1 MGSRKKSARSE
12 EGGSAR
18 ILFSHGLKFGSNTQ
32 LAEPCREG
40 LAHHAIRFQ
49 NIFPPCGDGS
59 RSNDTVGQVAVV
71 QDRLAAG
78 SAALR
83 AGRAQG
89 RLLGSA
95 EQETP
100 GDRGHQGR
108 SGLQRRTGWRAAWVS
123 SGFETRG
130 VWGAWGKRSGG
141 SC

>member
-12 EGGSAR
+12 EGGFAR
-18 ILFSHGLKFGSNTQ
+18 ILFSHGLKFGSDTQ

-78 SAALR
+78 WAAHDGNTTPA
-83 AGRAQG
+83 AGFQVDFLAGLLKASQG
-89 RLLGSA
+89 
-95 EQETP
+95 
-100 GDRGHQGR
+100 
-108 SGLQRRTGWRAAWVS
+108 
-123 SGFETRG
+123 
-130 VWGAWGKRSGG
+130 
-141 SC
+141 